1 MEIKLDSYY
10 DYLSAYI
17 LGVREKWLKDK
28 LTELNDEYT
37 KICLDCLLDLEED
50 ISDDF

>member
-1 MEIKLDSYY
+1 MEEDLQVCEICNELFDSDEIT
-10 DYLSAYI
+10 DYI
-17 LGVREKWLKDK
+17 VD
-28 LTELNDEYT
+28 DEYT